1 MTNVRIK
8 CTQNPRRYQKTARI
22 AADQARLQTEGE
34 SMKNNKI
41 KCFVV
46 VFIVAFILLCFASCV
61 LTKSDCD
68 DNTIIVIGTET

>member
-1 MTNVRIK
+1 MNLAESAPVSK
-8 CTQNPRRYQKTARI
+8 NKRI
-22 AADQARLQTEGE
+22 AADQARLQIEE
-34 SMKNNKI
+34 KSMKINKI
-41 KCFVV
+41 KIFVV